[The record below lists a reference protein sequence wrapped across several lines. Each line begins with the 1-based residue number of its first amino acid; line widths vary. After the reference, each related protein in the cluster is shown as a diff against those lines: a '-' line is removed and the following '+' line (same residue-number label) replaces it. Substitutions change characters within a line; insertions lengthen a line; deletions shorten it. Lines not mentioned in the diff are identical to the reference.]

1 MADPPAT
8 SFRAVCPKRHPVA
21 GDGTTPEIRPA
32 LTISVSTHDARSA
45 GSARQARSLRLRLR
59 RKVNWKR
66 TMQNSGAHLLNL
78 PLFNTR
84 IEDFTAIVFVD
95 FEEGVDFFDLVAVFD
110 RLFKRVV
117 GSHFQLFFCLDGIDR
132 LE

>member
-8 SFRAVCPKRHPVA
+8 SFRAVFPKRHPVA
-21 GDGTTPEIRPA
+21 GDGTSLEIRTA
-32 LTISVSTHDARSA
+32 LTTSVNTRDARSA
-45 GSARQARSLRLRLR
+45 GSARQAKSLRVRLR

-66 TMQNSGAHLLNL
+66 TMQNSRAHLLHFTLRNAGIE
-78 PLFNTR
+78 R
-84 IEDFTAIVFVD
+84 ITAIVVVD

-117 GSHFQLFFCLDGIDR
+117 GSHF
-132 LE
+132 